1 MTAAMTGVA
10 DALAELTLFNGLDAK
25 TRSRLAGGATLL
37 TAPRGHIVFRDGDPC
52 AGLHV
57 VVSGQIKLLLHAGNG
72 HEKVFD
78 VIGADAS
85 FGESALFLD
94 QPHQIA
100 AEAIID
106 SQLVLLARTALLRE
120 IAMNGDL
127 AMRVIRVLAQRVRC
141 RTHDIKT
148 YVLFSGTQRVISHL
162 LHEIPD
168 ETGVSGA
175 VEVTLSTRK
184 GIIASRLNLTQE
196 HFSRIL
202 HELTSAALIEVDG
215 QRVRIPNVGRLRACV
230 GSQGLHATLGA

>member
-10 DALAELTLFNGLDAK
+10 DALAGMTLFKGRDAK
-25 TRSRLAGGATLL
+25 TRGRLAGGAALL
-37 TAPRGHIVFRDGDPC
+37 TVPRGHIVFREGDPC

-78 VIGADAS
+78 VIGADAG

-94 QPHQIA
+94 LPHQVA

-106 SQLVLLARTALLRE
+106 SQVVLLARTVLLRE
-120 IAMNGDL
+120 IAVNSDL
-127 AMRVIRVLAQRVRC
+127 AMRVIRVLAQRIRC

-168 ETGVSGA
+168 ETGVSGE

-202 HELTSAALIEVDG
+202 HGLTSAALIEVEG
-215 QRVRIPNVGRLRACV
+215 QRVRIPDVRRLRSCV
-230 GSQGLHATLGA
+230 VSQDLLTTTP

>member
-1 MTAAMTGVA
+1 MTAAMTGIA
-10 DALAELTLFNGLDAK
+10 DVLAGLTLFKGLDAK
-25 TRSRLAGGATLL
+25 TRGRLAGGAALL
-37 TAPRGHIVFRDGDPC
+37 TVPRGHSVFREGDPC

-94 QPHQIA
+94 MPYQVA

-106 SQLVLLARTALLRE
+106 SQVVLLARTALFRE
-120 IAMNGDL
+120 IAMNGDF
-127 AMRVIRVLAQRVRC
+127 AMRVIRVLAQRIRC
-141 RTHDIKT
+141 RTHDLKT

-168 ETGVSGA
+168 ETGVSGE

-215 QRVRIPNVGRLRACV
+215 QRVRIPDVGRLRSCV
-230 GSQGLHATLGA
+230 VSQDLLTTTP